1 MELGEGCGFLSQ
13 RSYNRRVRV
22 SQPRHAF
29 HLSRTGGEN
38 GPQLSVTVVTEYLHC
53 LDSKWAA
60 LGTERRRVTRHSSR
74 GRAVCPNCQH
84 YSCPS

>member
-29 HLSRTGGEN
+29 QRSRTGGEN
-38 GPQLSVTVVTEYLHC
+38 GLQFSVTVVTEYLHC
-53 LDSKWAA
+53 SHSSWPA
-60 LGTERRRVTRHSSR
+60 LGTERRRVTRHSPR
-74 GRAVCPNCQH
+74 VRAVCHNCQH